1 MALALAAS
9 ALGLPASPFSADDVL
24 RPANMEAA
32 CPIPST
38 EPTFYSQSNE
48 DKFVYEKFFAFP
60 LPRCGGTVL
69 ELGALDGKKFSN
81 SKFFDDHLGWK
92 SILIEPNSANYAKLV
107 QNRGPSPRA
116 ELHHAAVC
124 AGDSVTFEGAGATG
138 GISGEMNDDHK
149 RIFGTTEKYT
159 VPCITLAQALAKYNH
174 IDAAFVDVEGGEL
187 VVLQT
192 MDWRIP
198 VGVWVVEL
206 DGDNKEK
213 DEKVR
218 QLLTSNG
225 YRKVTEWNIR
235 DYCPVGGDC
244 TTNEVF
250 VPVQAL
256 DQAALPSSGERVAVG
271 RNAVRA
277 AGTLASAPAAPAAA
291 TAAPATAP
299 MLGAPI
305 APVAAAAPVAPLP
318 APVPAASAA
327 LIVDEA
333 RREARKLS
341 ANTAPA
347 P

>member
-1 MALALAAS
+1 M
-9 ALGLPASPFSADDVL
+9 
-24 RPANMEAA
+24 
-32 CPIPST
+32 
-38 EPTFYSQSNE
+38 
-48 DKFVYEKFFAFP
+48 
-60 LPRCGGTVL
+60 
-69 ELGALDGKKFSN
+69 
-81 SKFFDDHLGWK
+81 
-92 SILIEPNSANYAKLV
+92 
-107 QNRGPSPRA
+107 
-116 ELHHAAVC
+116 
-124 AGDSVTFEGAGATG
+124 
-138 GISGEMNDDHK
+138 
-149 RIFGTTEKYT
+149 
-159 VPCITLAQALAKYNH
+159 
-174 IDAAFVDVEGGEL
+174 
-187 VVLQT
+187 
-192 MDWRIP
+192 
-198 VGVWVVEL
+198 VEL

-291 TAAPATAP
+291 TAAPAAAP

-305 APVAAAAPVAPLP
+305 APVVPSV

-327 LIVDEA
+327 LIDEA